1 MFLLS
6 RAGGLLSAVLLSRAH
21 HGPGGLLEGGLE
33 GDSVHPGL
41 SGGDSLDHAPRARSG
56 GGLILCLLL
65 TAILLLIV

>member
-6 RAGGLLSAVLLSRAH
+6 RAGGFLSAVLLPRAH

-41 SGGDSLDHAPRARSG
+41 PGGDSLDHAP
-56 GGLILCLLL
+56 
-65 TAILLLIV
+65 